1 MEIDYEEE
9 HLLFE
14 ESLKINNFDLKE
26 KNDNEIKICEYLS
39 DFNIANIN
47 EEPCR
52 FKKIRNLFI
61 RSIDDLGYDT
71 KKYYKLVLPDI
82 KTSRTRRFNNG
93 YAEVIGNSKKQRIYV
108 TRKPFKNVDFVAF
121 SHELGHIPVL
131 RNGARGEFFDYSEVL
146 PIFFE
151 YLTCKELYKDD
162 AEKEFLILRLQMIVD
177 EAKEYLKKHNV
188 DCYDNEYHYLYLQ
201 DMKKENMKYIYSLE
215 YVLSLID
222 IFKEDPEKV
231 KEIID
236 SIVCKYNTFRDY
248 EDELSVDTNNCNRIL
263 KLSNIC

>member
-93 YAEVIGNSKKQRIYV
+93 YAEVIGNS
-108 TRKPFKNVDFVAF
+108 FKNVDFVAF

-151 YLTCKELYKDD
+151 FLTCKELYKDD

-177 EAKEYLKKHNV
+177 EAKEYLKK
-188 DCYDNEYHYLYLQ
+188 
-201 DMKKENMKYIYSLE
+201 
-215 YVLSLID
+215 
-222 IFKEDPEKV
+222 
-231 KEIID
+231 
-236 SIVCKYNTFRDY
+236 
-248 EDELSVDTNNCNRIL
+248 
-263 KLSNIC
+263 